1 MVSSP
6 NSTECYKS
14 TEKCTKVAVQSEKY
28 SSASM
33 NVEKKKSIHAQ
44 NIPHWKSQ
52 AWKSTMNDE
61 TNKNKI

>member
-1 MVSSP
+1 
-6 NSTECYKS
+6 
-14 TEKCTKVAVQSEKY
+14 
-28 SSASM
+28 M

-61 TNKNKI
+61 TNKNKIQNRKHHTVSQTSYTTGMS